1 MENSKKTFIA
11 GINTDDSFFALTAQ
25 DNLDALNSRV
35 VTSSEGKAGSISNV
49 DGTRKIPNY
58 NSFKNTKVIGS
69 YEDATS
75 NNVFYFLV
83 NTESGNSS
91 IYCYK
96 PKEDNIYKVLSDSN
110 LESSY
115 KLGFNQL
122 KPITG
127 IGYIDDILYWT
138 GVEGKEP
145 FRINVER
152 GISTNNASYTTT
164 FDPYIL
170 PLKKSII
177 TLIRKPPM
185 LPLKITIQ
193 EDSDRDTSFLKSRS
207 HTFAYRYVYK
217 DGETS
222 VFSPT
227 SHHYPNQDMDDDN
240 HKTSRKIKVDF
251 PLYEAESNGISQDVH
266 KIQYAVKFDKDTS
279 YFIWKEFDNVTHT
292 TEFAAQNNAVEGVIT
307 ADFYNDVL
315 GFAVDDVNSI
325 KLYDTIPYEAE
336 ALSIARNR
344 LFLGNIKEGRL
355 NPKQINSTDIS
366 LELLTSNFSDSFS
379 QYDRNR
385 GGKVG
390 FSHASAYQIGI
401 AFFDFAG
408 RTGGVLTDDSLK
420 IITPE
425 RDLSLNTYNSFI
437 NFTLNESLRNK
448 IPDWAE
454 YYAIVRTKN
463 LTKDFTL
470 SNLSDKVRYFQ
481 TASTGNFS
489 VNIEKVYP
497 TNDDNDNKGLSGTP
511 NGTFEDQEFVSFST
525 DHEGLAVGLGDLTSY
540 KQGYTYQEG
549 DRIKLITANNVFEA
563 SVIGQ
568 EGKYVKINLYNF
580 NAPEYLNTSA
590 LSNVDY
596 STVYEIYSPHKIQPN
611 EFYYESFNGR
621 ILRQPNELPSFS
633 DTTGQLIGDVYLKN
647 LIADTSTLE
656 SFFFEGKSSTES
668 GQDNEIV
675 GEIKYIDFPIF
686 YGDGVNDMSCNS
698 GVNNGTGGDDLRF
711 DIKISST
718 GTPDKFK
725 WRKRARTELSS
736 QVAYSSEVSI
746 TGSNQTLSDG
756 VTVIFGAT
764 TGHTLDDRWV
774 VNYKIADNSAMNEEH
789 KRAYGIY
796 PGGPNGT
803 ILINSDIRVYFTEYK
818 GGTFFADEVRNTWD
832 LDYPGSQVTQTY
844 ANIEELFWETTFGS
858 SIVSSATGGMSNFA
872 FRRGTLIPNGNGG
885 QTQLNILDHENN
897 PGSQSVSNTDGSTIH
912 MIYEGTLRKNN
923 GGRNIDST
931 NNINVD
937 YTDEF
942 PYAAES
948 MNPSNDYFLNW
959 IQITGKPNLV
969 PSEVSSQKKTTGIV
983 FSETKI
989 PGSKINGLSKFSALD
1004 EKRLDDATGPLRSL
1018 KITSKTQSTGS
1029 VLLAISEN
1037 ETTGIYLGEQQLQ
1050 QTSSG
1055 GQFLAVSSGVIG
1067 TMNTLQGSYG
1077 TQHPESIVVNEG
1089 TAFWFDVK
1097 NQTVVRYD
1105 SNGLTAIGDNKM
1117 KTFFKEK
1124 SSIIST
1130 DSLPHFVVG
1139 TYDDYNSEYIIT
1151 LPKTGEVTTVLQE
1164 DPYYPD
1170 TPIIDITNEG
1180 EVPSTKIIDFTII
1193 KPWNISGS
1201 ITIIEGVG
1209 TITFDS
1215 PYGFTIPSYVVMD
1228 PSGSDI
1234 TITNSSS
1241 GGFTE
1246 NSGGYFESG
1255 SGSLTVSNVFGDIDF
1270 IQLQLLMFAVPSSED
1285 IIVSNLL
1292 EYTNDTSFLYG
1303 SQSSGNTPIRVTGAT
1318 SGTFPMFEEKSISL
1332 TNGTATIAGT
1342 SSIAW
1347 QFGNTNDNSI
1357 NFTEC
1362 SLGVCSNIPSSRVST
1377 NATAIDE
1384 SGTTIGYQ
1392 PGSFNIV
1399 INDISE
1405 NIDSIV
1411 IDSRPLKKAQLNA
1424 VLFDDIT
1431 SSSLELNSSIVLN
1444 RETAT
1449 EFGFVYSTT
1458 NTSPVIGGSG
1468 VTKQTVSDATSM
1480 SYNITGLSA
1489 ETTVYAKAYLI
1500 SNFGTKYGACYN
1512 QATGSASNTAP
1523 SVTSTSFSSSNNRF
1537 TGTITSNGGSSAGT
1551 NGITAR
1557 GWVYSSSDNTPV
1569 IGESG
1574 VINLI
1579 HPQNAIASF
1588 PYVFTSN
1595 TTLLVS
1601 NTTYYWRA
1609 YAKNDVGTTYGSVQN
1624 FTTANTSVGIG
1635 GFILQSSTVSANGG
1649 YVDLDVTK
1657 NVQTGIAAGSIGVV
1671 ISASN
1676 QIIESETVQV
1686 TFTNTQTLDSVQVYI
1701 PANFGGTT
1709 RTINLKVNQFTSIAN
1724 ATGSNTPVSISGT
1737 ITQQASQYQP

>member
-110 LESSY
+110 LEPSY
-115 KLGFNQL
+115 KLGFNKL

-152 GISTNNASYTTT
+152 GISTNNVAYTTS

-185 LPLKITIQ
+185 LPLKITVEQ
-193 EDSDRDTSFLKSRS
+193 DADRDTSFLKSRS
-207 HTFAYRYVYK
+207 LTFAYRYVYK

-227 SHHYPNQDMDDDN
+227 SYHYPNQDIDDDD

-251 PLYEAESNGISQDVH
+251 PLYEAESTGISQDVH

-279 YFIWKEFDNVTHT
+279 YFIWKEFDDVTHT
-292 TEFAAQNNAVEGVIT
+292 TEFSAQNNAVEGVIT

-315 GFAVDDVNSI
+315 GFAVDDINSI

-355 NPKQINSTDIS
+355 NTRQLKDTDINLNIITQS
-366 LELLTSNFSDSFS
+366 FNNEFS
-379 QYDRNR
+379 QYDRDR

-390 FSHASAYQIGI
+390 FSHASAYQIGL

-408 RTGGVLTDDSLK
+408 RTGGVLTNDTMK
-420 IITPE
+420 VITPE
-425 RDLSLNTYNSFI
+425 RGLELETYNAFI
-437 NFTLNESLRNK
+437 NFNLNTETANSI

-463 LTKDFTL
+463 LTKDFTIT
-470 SNLSDKVRYFQ
+470 NLSDKVRYYKID
-481 TASTGNFS
+481 SNGGFS
-489 VNIEKVYP
+489 VFVENNYP
-497 TNDDNDNKGLSGTP
+497 TNDENDSKGISGTP
-511 NGTFEDQEFVSFST
+511 NGTFSDNEHVTFDK
-525 DHEGLAVGLGDLTSY
+525 DHEGVVVGLGDLTSY

-549 DRIKLITANNVFEA
+549 DRIKLITETRTIEMAVT
-563 SVIGQ
+563 GQ
-568 EGKYVKINLYNF
+568 EGRYVLCNLVNL
-580 NAPEYLNTSA
+580 NESDYLNATV
-590 LSNVDY
+590 LSSLDY
-596 STVYEIYSPHKIQPN
+596 SIIYEIYSPHKIQPN
-611 EFYYESFNGR
+611 EFYYEAFNGR
-621 ILRQPNELPSFS
+621 IIESG
-633 DTTGQLIGDVYLKN
+633 GQRTYSETSGNLIGDVYLRSLK
-647 LIADTSTLE
+647 ADLSNIDDHFHEGNQRSE
-656 SFFFEGKSSTES
+656 SAT
-668 GQDNEIV
+668 DNPIQGNV
-675 GEIKYIDFPIF
+675 AYIDYPIF
-686 YGDGVNDMSCNS
+686 YGSGQNDLTANTGVGNFTES
-698 GVNNGTGGDDLRF
+698 DDYRY
-711 DIKISST
+711 DIKIESTSGSSDT
-718 GTPDKFK
+718 FK
-725 WRKRARTELSS
+725 WGRRSRYQLGIPT
-736 QVAYSSEVSI
+736 VYSSAITI
-746 TGSNQTLSDG
+746 TGNAQTLSGG
-756 VTVIFGAT
+756 VIITFEDT
-764 TGHTLDDRWV
+764 TGHTVGDRWI
-774 VNYKIADNSAMNEEH
+774 VNGKDSTNPNMDQEDDKTFALYKPP
-789 KRAYGIY
+789 
-796 PGGPNGT
+796 PGGT
-803 ILINSDIRVYFTEYK
+803 ILQGSRIKIYYK
-818 GGTFFADEVRNTWD
+818 ENRNPFGPNNYTHTFEVE
-832 LDYPGSQVTQTY
+832 YPGSNVTQTY
-844 ANIEELFWETTFGS
+844 FSLEELFWETSFGTQLAS
-858 SIVSSATGGMSNFA
+858 SFSNRKQAFS
-872 FRRGTLIPNGNGG
+872 FRRGKLDNTNGG
-885 QTQLNILDHENN
+885 NQRLKILDSDGTSAGAN
-897 PGSQSVSNTDGSTIH
+897 VSLLDGSDIF
-912 MIYEGTLRKNN
+912 MIVESKETEVN
-923 GGRNIDST
+923 GGRDVTNKYSILIDFANS
-931 NNINVD
+931 
-937 YTDEF
+937 F
-942 PYAAES
+942 PYKSES

-969 PSEVSSQKKTTGIV
+969 PSQVSSQKKTTGIV

-1077 TQHPESIVVNEG
+1077 TQHPESIVINEG

-1193 KPWNISGS
+1193 KPWNISGT

-1209 TITFDS
+1209 TITFNS
-1215 PYGFTIPSYVVMD
+1215 PYGFTIPSNVVMD
-1228 PSGSDI
+1228 PSVSNI

-1241 GGFTE
+1241 GGFTQ

-1255 SGSLTVSNVFGDIDF
+1255 SGSLTVSNVFGDVDF
-1270 IQLQLLMFAVPSSED
+1270 IQLQLTMFAVPSSGN
-1285 IIVSNLL
+1285 IVVSNVL
-1292 EYTNDTSFLYG
+1292 EYTNDTSYLYG
-1303 SQSSGNTPIRVTGAT
+1303 SQSNGNTPIRVTGAT
-1318 SGTFPMFEEKSISL
+1318 EGTFPMFEEKIISIS
-1332 TNGTATIAGT
+1332 NGTATIPCT
-1342 SSIAW
+1342 SSVAW

-1362 SLGVCSNIPSSRVST
+1362 SLGVCSNISLSRVST
-1377 NATAIDE
+1377 NATAINQ
-1384 SGTTIGYQ
+1384 SSTTIGYQ
-1392 PGSFNIV
+1392 PGTFNIV

-1405 NIDSIV
+1405 NIDSVV

-1431 SSSLELNSSIVLN
+1431 STSLELNSSIVLN

-1512 QATGSASNTAP
+1512 QATGSASNTGP

-1537 TGTITSNGGSSAGT
+1537 TGTITSNGGSTAGT

-1557 GWVYSSSDNTPV
+1557 GWVYSASENTPV

-1574 VINLI
+1574 VINLV

-1595 TTLLVS
+1595 TTLLVN

-1624 FTTANTSVGIG
+1624 FTTPDTSVGVG
-1635 GFILQSSTVSANGG
+1635 GFTLQSSTVSANGG
-1649 YVDLDVTK
+1649 YIDLDVTK

-1686 TFTNTQTLDSVQVYI
+1686 TFTNTQTVDSVQVYI

-1709 RTINLKVNQFTSIAN
+1709 RTINLKVNQFTSIVN